1 MSQPIVSLPAGP
13 GTTPTR
19 FTAEGQSLVVKEWR
33 GSGPATLHVHH
44 HDDEAWH
51 VLEGTLH
58 FRFADRELEA
68 PAGSTIFVPAGVP
81 HTYQAREARYLIIM
95 PPRLSA
101 LIAELQTNREPAS
114 QVAIYRRYDSE
125 LLE

>member
-1 MSQPIVSLPAGP
+1 
-13 GTTPTR
+13 
-19 FTAEGQSLVVKEWR
+19 
-33 GSGPATLHVHH
+33 
-44 HDDEAWH
+44 
-51 VLEGTLH
+51 
-58 FRFADRELEA
+58 LEA